1 MKKLTSLF
9 RTLFIISLHV
19 VALPVLAQD
28 QSDPGFPFENDPG
41 NDPAAAPIDQWILP
55 AVVVISILM
64 FLYLRRQQQ
73 QK

>member
-19 VALPVLAQD
+19 VALPVLAQ
-28 QSDPGFPFENDPG
+28 DPGFPFENDPG

-55 AVVVISILM
+55 AVVVITLLM
-64 FLYLRRQQQ
+64 VLYFRKQHKHQTH
-73 QK
+73 